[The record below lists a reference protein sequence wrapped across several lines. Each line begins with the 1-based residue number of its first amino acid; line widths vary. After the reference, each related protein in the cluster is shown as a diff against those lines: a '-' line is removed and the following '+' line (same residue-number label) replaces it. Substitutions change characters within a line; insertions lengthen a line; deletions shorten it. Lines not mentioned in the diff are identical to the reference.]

1 MNLFQYSGLL
11 LLALLVIV
19 IVRSFSCDRMQ
30 LPGFLLWLG
39 ILLLGMF
46 ALVYPN
52 TTTTVA
58 HVIGIRRG
66 ADLLFYI
73 AILVG
78 LIVAFIGYL
87 RFRVLDRQITLL
99 VRQHALQNA
108 LPTTDEDEGKAAKGS
123 VETVGE

>member
-1 MNLFQYSGLL
+1 MNLFQISGLL
-11 LLALLVIV
+11 LLALLVIA
-19 IVRSFSCDRMQ
+19 IVRSFSCARMQ

-39 ILLLGMF
+39 ILLLGML
-46 ALVYPN
+46 ALVFPN

-58 HVIGIRRG
+58 HFIGIRRG
-66 ADLLFYI
+66 ADLLFYT

-78 LIVAFIGYL
+78 LFIAFIGYL

-108 LPTTDEDEGKAAKGS
+108 LTTTEEDECKSAKGS
-123 VETVGE
+123 VETAGE

>member
-1 MNLFQYSGLL
+1 MNLFQLSGLL

-19 IVRSFSCDRMQ
+19 IVRSFRCGRMQ

-39 ILLLGMF
+39 ILLSGMF
-46 ALVYPN
+46 ALVFPD

-58 HVIGIRRG
+58 HFIGIRRG
-66 ADLLFYI
+66 ADLLFYT

-78 LIVAFIGYL
+78 LIVAFFGYL

-99 VRQHALQNA
+99 VRQLALQNA
-108 LPTTDEDEGKAAKGS
+108 LTTAEEDEGKSANGS
-123 VETVGE
+123 VKTTGD